1 MRLTRVLQGSR
12 IAEIDARAIA
22 EGIDS
27 KLLMKN
33 AGNGVSKKIISD
45 FENKKL
51 KRAARG
57 LVICGSGNNGGDGF
71 VTAGDLL
78 DYGMKVR
85 VFYLSPVNKLS
96 PDSLFYFKI
105 LQSNRGSDIYHL
117 NPEDNKIF
125 SFFEEEIRKADFV
138 IDAIFGTGL
147 HGEDV
152 HGPSKEV
159 IGLINSAKEKNSDL
173 GIYSVDIP
181 SGIDSDTGKVLGTA
195 VRADKTV
202 TFGCKKIGLVNY
214 PGADFTGE
222 IEIIDIGIPENYYDR
237 YEQIFEPVFQWVA
250 DNIPV
255 KESWTYKHKVGN
267 LLVIAGSIGFTGAAS
282 MTCMG
287 ALRSGAGLVSLICPR
302 DLNNIYEEKL
312 TEVITYPVEQTK
324 EISLHP
330 DSLNKILELADR
342 FDALAVGPG
351 LSRNTDTIHLVKELL
366 KKIKKPLVLD
376 ADGLAVFYGNDNV
389 RKNDNDDMENLDL
402 KNVVITPHA
411 GEMAS
416 IKGVDRI
423 NPEDRIEINMEIARK
438 YKLISVLKG
447 ARTVIS
453 DYKDTTFI
461 NPTGN
466 WGLASAGTGDILT
479 GIIGSLL
486 CQGMGPLEGAVCGA
500 YIHGMAADIMV
511 KETSRTSLIA
521 TDLLEGLKRVFLEIE
536 RIKYKNI

>member
-1 MRLTRVLQGSR
+1 MQGSR

-78 DYGMKVR
+78 DYGMKVS
-85 VFYLSPVNKLS
+85 VFFLSPVNKLS

-105 LQSNRGSDIYHL
+105 LQSKRAGDIYRL
-117 NPEDNKIF
+117 NPEDNKVS

-147 HGEDV
+147 HGEEV
-152 HGPSKEV
+152 REPSKEV
-159 IGLINSAKEKNSDL
+159 IGLINSAKEKNRDL

-195 VRADKTV
+195 VRADKTI

-214 PGADFTGE
+214 PGADFAGE
-222 IEIIDIGIPENYYDR
+222 IEIIDIGIPENYYER
-237 YEQIFEPVFQWVA
+237 YEQIFEAGFQWVA
-250 DNIPV
+250 ENIPV

-287 ALRSGAGLVSLICPR
+287 ALRSGAGLVSLICPC
-302 DLNNIYEEKL
+302 DLNDIYEEKL
-312 TEVITYPVEQTK
+312 TEVITYPVEQTRD
-324 EISLHP
+324 ISLHP
-330 DSLNKILELADR
+330 DSLNKILELADK

-351 LSRNTDTIHLVKELL
+351 LSRNPDTIQLVKELL

-376 ADGLAVFYGNDNV
+376 ADGLAVFYGNDIG
-389 RKNDNDDMENLDL
+389 RKNDKSDMENLDL

-423 NPEDRIEINMEIARK
+423 DPEDRIEINMEIARK